1 MPVRPR
7 IQLNVLV
14 PLSTLLGGND
24 HPGELEGFG
33 DLPPAVVRSLAGDA
47 AWQRWLY
54 ADADGHLLDL
64 GKYRYHP
71 TPELDRLIR
80 ARYPQ
85 CLFPHSTRSSA
96 GQDLDHHEEFDTT
109 GNGQGG
115 STSADNLGPLARFP
129 HRLKTHGGHTI
140 KALGKGILDWTTPLG
155 RTYRS
160 RPHDYRPDQGQR
172 DNGHNKAGDPTEID
186 T

>member
-1 MPVRPR
+1 
-7 IQLNVLV
+7 VLV

-33 DLPPAVVRSLAGDA
+33 DLPPAIVRSLAGDA

-71 TPELDRLIR
+71 TPELDRLVR
-80 ARYPQ
+80 ARDPQ
-85 CLFPHSTRSSA
+85 CRFPYSTRSSTHS
-96 GQDLDHHEEFDTT
+96 DLDHHEAFDTT

-115 STSADNLGPLARFP
+115 STSADNLGPLSRFP
-129 HRLKTHGGHTI
+129 HRLKTHAGHRL
-140 KALGKGILDWTTPLG
+140 KALGNGIRDWTTPLG
-155 RTYRS
+155 RTYRT
-160 RPHDYRPDQGQR
+160 RPHDYRPDQGTNNRQNNSHNNGH
-172 DNGHNKAGDPTEID
+172 DNGGDDPPGT
-186 T
+186 TSR